1 MKNHIDVIL
10 TVLGVIF
17 VLYLVFK
24 VLEITG
30 LLQSIIQAIMGA

>member
-1 MKNHIDVIL
+1 MKKHIDVVLTIL
-10 TVLGVIF
+10 AVVF

-30 LLQSIIQAIMGA
+30 LLQQMIHGIMGA

>member
-1 MKNHIDVIL
+1 MKSHIDVIL
-10 TVLGVIF
+10 TVLGIVF

-30 LLQSIIQAIMGA
+30 LLQNIIQAIMGA